1 MKFRRG
7 TSLGWN
13 EHSSSSSK
21 SCETSAVRFALI
33 MAFAKS
39 GPGKIAPLGEQFFK
53 SERPADAPFGSGIQT
68 SDLPVP
74 SSPVHLA
81 FSHVASSQRLK
92 FPVAGQW
99 IHLGPINGKCRV
111 ISCESFTAHCSVC
124 TCIQRQNI
132 SVKTNI
138 GKMTHSN
145 I

>member
-1 MKFRRG
+1 M
-7 TSLGWN
+7 
-13 EHSSSSSK
+13 
-21 SCETSAVRFALI
+21 RFALI

-111 ISCESFTAHCSVC
+111 ISCESFTDRDPSGRALQTITVRSRLLLDKLIKLEGRFRVS
-124 TCIQRQNI
+124 R
-132 SVKTNI
+132 
-138 GKMTHSN
+138 
-145 I
+145 